1 VPKFR
6 DSSHHPSNKSCLNS
20 LGLRPLAL
28 YGRHLMTAHVQR
40 HWLRFHIVHKL
51 LTLTNMTLSKAK
63 SCTLLGFVF
72 FVRLQHLNNFEQKWR
87 GPLFKPNDL
96 IMNLELPPKTYKFL
110 SMKFESKRSIFWGPG
125 KVQAKSLYRALK
137 GTLLTGT
144 HACEEVELASA
155 HVVVTCWTFSH
166 GRNHESE
173 QNRAIVT
180 WG

>member
-1 VPKFR
+1 MPKFR

-72 FVRLQHLNNFEQKWR
+72 LWGCNTWTILNKNGEGHCSNLMTWSWTWSCHLKHISCCQWNSDQ
-87 GPLFKPNDL
+87 NDL
-96 IMNLELPPKTYKFL
+96 YFGAL
-110 SMKFESKRSIFWGPG
+110 
-125 KVQAKSLYRALK
+125 AKSRPSPYIEHSKAHF
-137 GTLLTGT
+137 LLART
-144 HACEEVELASA
+144 HVK
-155 HVVVTCWTFSH
+155 
-166 GRNHESE
+166 R
-173 QNRAIVT
+173 
-180 WG
+180 